1 MDGLKKTSPPTVPPP
16 RTYEP
21 TLASALHA
29 ASKLLAAK
37 PGGVFLRRE
46 LELLVAAN
54 RQDWSLPSGVTTEAF
69 IAGLEQ
75 ATLLREVVLQPVP
88 GSKYQ
93 PFVRYAWGT
102 PSPFSMALSLKAGS
116 YLSHGSAVFLRG
128 LSDQIPKNIYVN
140 KEQSPKPAPAVPPSQ
155 ESIDRAFQNEPRVS
169 NYQFE
174 FDGFRATL
182 LSGKNTGRL
191 EVTGLTDAGVSLDVT
206 KLERTLIDI
215 TVRPVYAGGVFEVL
229 TAYRAARD
237 RVSVNTLIAT
247 LKRLEYAYPY
257 HQAIGFY
264 MERAGFA
271 PKQLDKLRSI
281 GMPFRF
287 YLTNR
292 MHNPKLSE
300 DWQLFFPEGL

>member
-1 MDGLKKTSPPTVPPP
+1 MTLKRTSPPLAPPP
-16 RTYEP
+16 PGIYEP
-21 TLASALHA
+21 TLAAALA
-29 ASKLLAAK
+29 SASKVLAAN
-37 PGGVFLRRE
+37 PGGVFLRKD
-46 LELLVAAN
+46 LKLLVGSHRKA
-54 RQDWSLPSGVTTEAF
+54 WSLPSGVTTEAF
-69 IAGLEQ
+69 ITALEQ

-116 YLSHGSAVFLRG
+116 YLSHGSAVFLQG
-128 LSDQIPKNIYVN
+128 LSEQIPKNIYVN

-155 ESIDRAFQNEPRVS
+155 ESIDRAFQNEPRAS
-169 NYQFE
+169 KYQFE

-191 EVTGLTDAGVSLDVT
+191 EVSHVMDAGVSLDVT

-271 PKQLDKLRSI
+271 PKQLDKLRGI

-292 MHNPKLSE
+292 MHDPQFSK
-300 DWQLFFPEGL
+300 DWQLFFPKGL